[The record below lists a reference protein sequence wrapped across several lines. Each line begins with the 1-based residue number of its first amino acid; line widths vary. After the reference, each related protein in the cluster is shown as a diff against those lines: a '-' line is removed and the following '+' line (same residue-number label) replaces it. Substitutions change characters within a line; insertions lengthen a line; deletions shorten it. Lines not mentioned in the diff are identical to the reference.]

1 MTNGPDHAPSAT
13 ASRPVPDGSP
23 ISDGNAISD
32 INLFSDRRPI
42 SDRSPILDGNRGA
55 KRRRHRLW
63 LLAGGAALGAAAFGL
78 ARLGADVED
87 LARSALDRKT
97 LDISLAHLARDRAAK
112 AEPDALETTVRVGQ
126 GDTILDILISG
137 GVARADAN
145 EAVAALKTLFDPK
158 KLKAGQELTLRFGPG
173 NGASGGEDSGWLR
186 EMIVPVNYL
195 HDVAIRRGHA
205 GGFAADPIIKPIER
219 QPTYAASTIDSSLYQ
234 AGLDKDVPAAVMAQ
248 FFQLYSYD
256 VDFQR
261 EIQPRDH
268 FEVLYDQYVNEA
280 GELVHAG
287 QVRFAQLTLSGKALR
302 VFHYVA
308 ADGKADY
315 FDERGESVRKALLRT
330 PIDGA
335 RLTSRFG
342 MRQHPILGY
351 SAMHRGVDFAA
362 AVGTPI
368 QAAGSGTVD
377 IIGPNAGYGNY
388 IRIRHTNAFS
398 TAYAHLSGFA
408 TGLRKGAR
416 VSQGQIIGFVGT
428 TGQSTGPHLHY
439 EVLSGSNQI
448 NPLAVKMAAAHK
460 LEGKEL
466 VRYRSHIADT
476 ERLLRAVPPER
487 RVARH

>member
-1 MTNGPDHAPSAT
+1 MKTGTDHSPSPT
-13 ASRPVPDGSP
+13 ASRPALNVSSVPA
-23 ISDGNAISD
+23 GNS
-32 INLFSDRRPI
+32 
-42 SDRSPILDGNRGA
+42 GA
-55 KRRRHRLW
+55 RRRRHRLW
-63 LLAGGAALGAAAFGL
+63 LLAGGAALGAAALGL
-78 ARLGADVED
+78 AHMGAIVEE
-87 LARSALDRKT
+87 LAHSALDRKT
-97 LDISLAHLARDRAAK
+97 LDISLAHLARDRATG
-112 AEPDALETTVRVGQ
+112 AEPDTLETTVRVGK

-137 GVARADAN
+137 GVARTDAH

-173 NGASGGEDSGWLR
+173 TGPSGGKDSGWLR

-205 GGFAADPIIKPIER
+205 GGFAADSVAKPVER
-219 QPTYAASTIDSSLYQ
+219 QPTYAAGVIDSSLYQ
-234 AGLDKDVPAAVMAQ
+234 AGLDKDVPVAVMAQ

-261 EIQPRDH
+261 EIQPSDH
-268 FEVLYDQYVNEA
+268 FEVLYDQYVNEV

-351 SAMHRGVDFAA
+351 SAMHRGIDFAA
-362 AVGTPI
+362 VTGTPI

-377 IIGPNAGYGNY
+377 MIGPNGGYGNY
-388 IRIRHTNAFS
+388 IRIRHTNALA
-398 TAYAHLSGFA
+398 TAYAHLSGYA
-408 TGLRKGAR
+408 AGLRKGAR

-439 EVLSGSNQI
+439 EVLSGNNQI
-448 NPLAVKMAAAHK
+448 NPLSLKMAASRK

-466 VRYRSHIADT
+466 VRYRSHIVDI
-476 ERLLRAVPPER
+476 ERLLRTVPPEQRIVR
-487 RVARH
+487 R